1 MIGLTCDKCGRRFT
15 PADEEVNGYLAQNAG
30 KKYALV
36 LCPQCGHGNKIAVQ
50 RLQQMVR
57 RIQGPHGKE

>member
-15 PADEEVNGYLAQNAG
+15 PTDEEIDGYLAQSAG

-36 LCPQCGHGNKIAVQ
+36 LCPHCGHGNKIAVQ
-50 RLQQMVR
+50 RLQQTVR
-57 RIQGPHGKE
+57 RIQGPHSKE